1 MLQTQ
6 ANPEGLPKEVF
17 DAIRAG
23 VAGDRSQYY
32 KQLAIAYYGANRT
45 GAKVS
50 QGILDQFW
58 LWSMQPARRTRT
70 RAPRHSPKPISLRIS
85 KKKRRADARYA
96 RRR

>member
-23 VAGDRSQYY
+23 VAGDRSPYY

-50 QGILDQFW
+50 
-58 LWSMQPARRTRT
+58 
-70 RAPRHSPKPISLRIS
+70 
-85 KKKRRADARYA
+85 
-96 RRR
+96 